1 MICKF
6 LFFLI
11 IFFFNYLSFS
21 DEDLYLENSIGSI
34 ESVDNKKLKKSSEI
48 HINSLVVSEEESEQ
62 EDSVQG
68 EDLFISSELNKLNL
82 NHPEKFKVITKREK
96 ENIHTAIIN
105 NNFVTKKKFNSP
117 SQFDNNSV
125 QLYKKM
131 LQKKKQARNESE
143 LKRFIF
149 YVIPSIIQPIFQYK
163 SIISQ

>member
-21 DEDLYLENSIGSI
+21 DEDLYSENLIGSI
-34 ESVDNKKLKKSSEI
+34 ESADNKKLKKSNKI

-82 NHPEKFKVITKREK
+82 NNPEKFKVITKREK

-105 NNFVTKKKFNSP
+105 NNFVTKKK
-117 SQFDNNSV
+117 
-125 QLYKKM
+125 
-131 LQKKKQARNESE
+131 
-143 LKRFIF
+143 I
-149 YVIPSIIQPIFQYK
+149 
-163 SIISQ
+163 